1 MDVLGINNSLKAL
14 KQFPIFH
21 NEKRKYQ
28 DKTDSIK
35 VDYID
40 SAKNLVDKNMVAV
53 KIQDKY
59 QIYGNL
65 EKEAYY
71 LYLLKGFGIPKIISY
86 GFSGNYNIL
95 IEELLGKSLE
105 KLFQENATFKS
116 EEFAKFI
123 RMVFILTEEKYALTK
138 LKNKK
143 TNEPVY
149 IISEFPARDFV
160 LNELQTEKDLETFI
174 KKSPEGTIILRG
186 EETYPFKEN
195 AKMDE
200 QFSKHKRLRLAI
212 YDLIQL
218 KLNNP
223 YISDE
228 ERMKE
233 ELSFVLQTN
242 LRNSYLSSTKKSQ

>member
-1 MDVLGINNSLKAL
+1 M
-14 KQFPIFH
+14 
-21 NEKRKYQ
+21 EK
-28 DKTDSIK
+28 SI
-35 VDYID
+35 
-40 SAKNLVDKNMVAV
+40 AKIVNTRNA
-53 KIQDKY
+53 
-59 QIYGNL
+59 
-65 EKEAYY
+65 
-71 LYLLKGFGIPKIISY
+71 LLKELKRIKIA
-86 GFSGNYNIL
+86 
-95 IEELLGKSLE
+95 IEVTPSTAKELSKRIKEIVSQLDEIE

-149 IISEFPARDFV
+149 IISDFPARDFV

-186 EETYPFKEN
+186 EKTYPFKEN

>member
-1 MDVLGINNSLKAL
+1 M
-14 KQFPIFH
+14 
-21 NEKRKYQ
+21 EK
-28 DKTDSIK
+28 SI
-35 VDYID
+35 
-40 SAKNLVDKNMVAV
+40 AKIVNTRNA
-53 KIQDKY
+53 
-59 QIYGNL
+59 
-65 EKEAYY
+65 
-71 LYLLKGFGIPKIISY
+71 LLKELKRIKIA
-86 GFSGNYNIL
+86 
-95 IEELLGKSLE
+95 IEVTPSTAKELSKRIKEIVSQLDEIE

-149 IISEFPARDFV
+149 IISDFPTRDFV